1 MKQTTIFDYI
11 LKSSKQLKIQPVI
24 PPQKLNNA
32 IHQKDGLIKTYI
44 RKNLSEAIKE
54 QEEFQKFKDLLGNS
68 WFKQEN
74 GFGFTDKS
82 NIMILSTIQDFNNNF
97 FNLYKF
103 EYFKQLMQI
112 SHNIK
117 DLKEDVNVYIIVNG
131 IEYNSYYLFKAF
143 KILGEKSKIYQH
155 QKLMLL
161 FLRNSKYAA
170 LICPKF

>member
-11 LKSSKQLKIQPVI
+11 LKNSIELKFQSDFPLQRINNTLR
-24 PPQKLNNA
+24 QKE
-32 IHQKDGLIKTYI
+32 GLIKTYI
-44 RKNLSEAIKE
+44 QRSLSEVTKE

-82 NIMILSTIQDFNNNF
+82 NIMILSTLQDFNNNF

-103 EYFKQLMQI
+103 EDFEQLVKINFKTRDLREE
-112 SHNIK
+112 K
-117 DLKEDVNVYIIVNG
+117 DLYLKLNG
-131 IEYNSYYLFKAF
+131 TKYNSYYLYKATNIMG
-143 KILGEKSKIYQH
+143 KNSKIYQH
-155 QKLMLL
+155 NKLKLL
-161 FLRNSKYAA
+161 FIRNSKYGA

>member
-11 LKSSKQLKIQPVI
+11 LRSSKQLKY
-24 PPQKLNNA
+24 PPDITFQKINA
-32 IHQKDGLIKTYI
+32 VHQKDGLIKSYI
-44 RKNLSEAIKE
+44 QKNLSEVIKE
-54 QEEFQKFKDLLGNS
+54 QEEFQKIKDLLGNS

-82 NIMILSTIQDFNNNF
+82 NIMILSTLQDFNNNF

-103 EYFKQLMQI
+103 EDFEQLTQI
-112 SHNIK
+112 SHNIQ
-117 DLKEDVNVYIIVNG
+117 DLKEDINVYLIVNG

-155 QKLMLL
+155 QKLKLL
-161 FLRNSKYAA
+161 FLRNSKYSA
-170 LICPKF
+170 LICPQF